1 MKLKIIYASMSETL
15 ESKVNYFIKGL
26 EVVSISFG
34 TSPGGLYA
42 FILYK
47 ENG

>member
-1 MKLKIIYASMSETL
+1 MKLKVIYASMSEKL
-15 ESKVNYFIKGL
+15 EEKVNYFIKDL
-26 EVVSISFG
+26 EVVNISFG
-34 TSPGGLYA
+34 TSPNGLYA